1 MKIIF
6 FDFRELNVRLVM
18 VDFRVCKKSKPLIQ
32 VFMSKKKKKKLRCNA
47 LKVGTPLQHCQ
58 IAGTSLSKEYRGERE
73 TCHAAVI

>member
-1 MKIIF
+1 MQEIEIPNSSIH
-6 FDFRELNVRLVM
+6 E
-18 VDFRVCKKSKPLIQ
+18 
-32 VFMSKKKKKKLRCNA
+32 KKKKKKLRCNA